1 MTVFDERIGRLRER
15 MRAENIDFYL
25 IPTADDHASEYVSD
39 YYKIRNYYAGFT
51 GSARTLLIGTDMA
64 GLWTHGRYFFQAG
77 NQLAGRPV
85 RLFCIGRAGTPP
97 GAGLLKEGLPGGETL
112 GF

>member
-39 YYKIRNYYAGFT
+39 YYKI
-51 GSARTLLIGTDMA
+51 TDETEHILEA
-64 GLWTHGRYFFQAG
+64 E
-77 NQLAGRPV
+77 V
-85 RLFCIGRAGTPP
+85 I
-97 GAGLLKEGLPGGETL
+97 LPGGGEPE
-112 GF
+112 GGRQAGIWNCKGEDHG